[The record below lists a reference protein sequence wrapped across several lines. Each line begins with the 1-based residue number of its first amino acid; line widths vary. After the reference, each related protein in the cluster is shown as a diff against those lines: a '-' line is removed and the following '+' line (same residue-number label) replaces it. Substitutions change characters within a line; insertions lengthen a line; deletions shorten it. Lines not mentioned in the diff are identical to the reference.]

1 MTATDARPP
10 AARPRHYEWVI
21 APPHPDTDRMCRE
34 ARVGRLLAQLALNRG
49 LTDATTLRDFLTPQF
64 KNLLPPEALPNAGI
78 AARRLA
84 QVAASGGR
92 IVIYGDYDVDGVTAT
107 AILWHGLRL
116 AGATVEYYI
125 PSRLEEGYGLSAE
138 ALEKIAERGPALVI
152 TVDCGVTALRE
163 ARRARELGLELI
175 ITDHHEPRAELP
187 DALIVHPTAL
197 PEKCPN
203 PHLSGAGVALKIA
216 WALAQEVCR
225 SPRVTDRFR
234 DYLLDATALAAMGLV
249 ADVVPLTGENRI
261 IASFGLRQ
269 LCHTRNPGL
278 RALIEA
284 SGLDGKARYD
294 DYDVGFMLAP
304 RLNAVGR
311 LGHAAAAVELFTT
324 ADGPRAAEIAA
335 DLDARNRER
344 QTVEREILAE
354 AEANVVERGFDR
366 DGCRAIVLASERWH
380 PGVIGIVAA
389 RLVERFGRPTV
400 LIALNNGQ
408 GQGSG
413 RSIRHFPLHEAL
425 GACGTHLQSHGGHA
439 MAAGLRIE
447 TERVEA
453 FTSAFQELAGSRL
466 TAADLLPR
474 LRLDDEVSL
483 AEIVP
488 EVLAPLEKLAPYG
501 IGNARPLLATRTVEL
516 AEEPRTMGNGAHLSF
531 TVRESAENGNGA
543 AAHYRRAVAFRA
555 GPRAH
560 ELMGRS
566 RIRLAFE
573 PIVSRWNGQVKA
585 ELKVVDW
592 KIEDG
597 AR

>member
-1 MTATDARPP
+1 MSATESRSP
-10 AARPRHYEWVI
+10 ASRPRNYEWVI
-21 APPHPDTDRMCRE
+21 APPHPDTERLCRE
-34 ARVGRLLAQLALNRG
+34 ARVDRLLAQLALNRG
-49 LTDATTLRDFLTPQF
+49 IDSAATLRDFLAPQF
-64 KNLLPPEALPNAGI
+64 KNLLPPDALPNAVT
-78 AARRLA
+78 AARRMA
-84 QVAASGGR
+84 AVAAAGGR

-116 AGATVEYYI
+116 AGGRVEYYI

-138 ALEKIAERGPALVI
+138 ALEKIAEGGPALVV

-187 DALIVHPTAL
+187 DALVVHPTAL

-269 LCHTRNPGL
+269 LCHTQNPGL
-278 RALIEA
+278 RALIDV
-284 SGLDGKARYD
+284 SGLERKARLD

-324 ADGPRAAEIAA
+324 ADGSRAAEIAA

-344 QTVEREILAE
+344 QTVEQQILLE
-354 AEANVVERGFDR
+354 AEARVLERGFHR
-366 DGCRAIVLASERWH
+366 DSCRAIVLADERWH
-380 PGVIGIVAA
+380 PGVIGIVAS

-400 LIALNNGQ
+400 LIALNNGH

-413 RSIRHFPLHEAL
+413 RSVRHFPLHEAL
-425 GACGTHLQSHGGHA
+425 GACGDHLVSHGGHA

-447 TERVEA
+447 RSNVDAFTEA
-453 FTSAFQELAGSRL
+453 FLSQAGSRL

-488 EVLAPLEKLAPYG
+488 EVLGPLEKLAPYG
-501 IGNARPLLATRTVEL
+501 IGNARPLFSTRMVEL
-516 AEEPRTMGNGAHLSF
+516 ADEPRPIGNGAHLSF
-531 TVRESAENGNGA
+531 TVREPA
-543 AAHYRRAVAFRA
+543 ADGRAASAHYRRAVAFRA
-555 GPRAH
+555 GPRAG
-560 ELMGRS
+560 ELSGRA

-573 PIVSRWNGQVKA
+573 PILNRWNGQVKA

-592 KIEDG
+592 KLD
-597 AR
+597 